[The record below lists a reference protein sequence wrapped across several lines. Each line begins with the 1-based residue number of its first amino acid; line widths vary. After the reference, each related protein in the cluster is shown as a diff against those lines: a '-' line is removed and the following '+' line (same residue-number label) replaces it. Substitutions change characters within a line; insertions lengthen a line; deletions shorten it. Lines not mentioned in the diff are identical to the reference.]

1 MIEHPDGPADLI
13 LSQRKIVIGGC
24 EIPCHIVGKI
34 ARRAVAADHYIIPGH
49 SEVLVDVYVEESGG
63 DSRSVQEGS
72 QAMEEV
78 SHVRCEDTP
87 VTESDY
93 SVEEIGTVTRP
104 LIESD
109 DQGADLS
116 GDLGN
121 GPQRTSR
128 VKEGVAMINDEALE
142 CAIFEPCQQFVKK
155 HNLLVAAS
163 LVNVRDNVT
172 VKVRLLNPYEQE
184 VSVKQHTRLGMV
196 EPVHLDNVYPLCEC
210 EDDSEMENCDD
221 KRPIKLT
228 MTESVDQ
235 QNNARIV
242 RDGDV
247 EANNKVTVEELT
259 NSVPSQLRE
268 LFNETVDG
276 KSLQELQQLSKL
288 LCEYEEC
295 FSRDEY
301 DLGLTSLAELI
312 IETGDAKPIRQ
323 PPRRIPMAYAGRAKE
338 AIEKLIRQGVIR
350 KSKSPWASPLMFVE
364 KPDGTLRPVI
374 DFRALNEVTCRDAFP
389 IPRIQDCLDAV
400 SGATL
405 FSTLD
410 LTSGYHQVPVRE
422 EDIPKTAFICKYGL
436 FESPVVPFGVT
447 GAPALFQRVMELAMS
462 GLQWSTVLIY
472 LDDLV
477 IWGRDFQEHLS
488 KLRLV
493 LDQIK
498 AANLKLKPQK
508 CHLCKPSVEFLGHIV
523 CGKGISPNAMNVA
536 KVQQWPVPR
545 TVKEVRQFLGLA
557 SYYRRFIPQF
567 AKVANPLTN
576 LTRKETSF
584 KWDLDC
590 QEAFEKLKL
599 ALTGSPIVAYPQDT
613 GLYVLDTDACGVAI
627 GAVLSQIQDGQERVI
642 AYASRSLNKSE
653 KNYCITD
660 KELLAVRYYLE
671 YFRQY
676 LLGRKIKV
684 RTDHRAL
691 RWLFTFK
698 EPKGRVA
705 AWLEVM
711 TEYDFQIEYRPGSR
725 HCNSDALSRYPNEIN
740 CSCEEEDT
748 TLALRCG
755 PCARCLKKAR
765 EMQGDLTGMPFE
777 PGGSEHDPD
786 VSESHGEMATRAI
799 RQTTAIN
806 TPAQVMAPVLGQYSV
821 PEIARLQRQD
831 KHLRPLIK
839 WVESGDRPFGTV
851 VTTASPI
858 TRHYWNYW
866 ANLEIHDGVLFKK
879 FFKNFEE
886 TYYYQLL
893 VPTIMKNHILHQMH
907 NTLLSGHLAK
917 RKTLEKTRQR
927 FYWFGMADDINLWVL
942 KCDVCNQNKTP
953 QRTPKAPLG
962 DMRVGAPLDRICA
975 DHFGP
980 LPLTARGNR
989 FVLVVTDHFSRWV
1002 ELFPVPDQSAQTC
1015 ARVMLNEVISRYGC
1029 PLAIHSD
1036 QGRCYES
1043 NIFKELCKMLEVRKS
1058 RTSVRNPR
1066 CNGQAERFNKTMVR
1080 MVRSYLKGQQKEW
1093 DLNLGVL
1100 AGAYRA
1106 TPNESTGLTPNL
1118 VMLGREVRLPAELI
1132 HSPGKARMIEGP
1144 QSYGDYVQDL
1154 RERLDKAH
1162 GLARKHMAKEARR
1175 QKDYYDSKTVTHQ
1188 YKPGDLVWY
1197 LHERRHLEECP
1208 KLQFPYLGPAL
1219 IVKKMSDLNYM
1230 IMMHKSSHPK
1240 NVHHNKL
1247 KPYVGQKKLRWAKAA
1262 LKKVQNN

>member
-1 MIEHPDGPADLI
+1 
-13 LSQRKIVIGGC
+13 
-24 EIPCHIVGKI
+24 
-34 ARRAVAADHYIIPGH
+34 
-49 SEVLVDVYVEESGG
+49 
-63 DSRSVQEGS
+63 
-72 QAMEEV
+72 MEEV
-78 SHVRCEDTP
+78 SNVRCEDTP

-109 DQGADLS
+109 DQDADLS

-142 CAIFEPCQQFVKK
+142 CAMFEPCQEFVKK

-184 VSVKQHTRLGMV
+184 VPVKQDTRLGMV

-242 RDGDV
+242 RDGEV
-247 EANNKVTVEELT
+247 EANSKVTVEELA

-364 KPDGTLRPVI
+364 KSDGTLRPVI
-374 DFRALNEVTCRDAFP
+374 YFRALNEVTCRDAFP

-436 FESPVVPFGVT
+436 FESPVHFGVT
-447 GAPALFQRVMELAMS
+447 GAPALFQRVMELAIS

-493 LDQIK
+493 LDRIK

-536 KVQQWPVPR
+536 KVQQWPVPQ

-599 ALTGSPIVAYPQDT
+599 PLTGSPIVAYPQDT
-613 GLYVLDTDACGVAI
+613 GLYSMFL
-627 GAVLSQIQDGQERVI
+627 
-642 AYASRSLNKSE
+642 
-653 KNYCITD
+653 
-660 KELLAVRYYLE
+660 
-671 YFRQY
+671 
-676 LLGRKIKV
+676 
-684 RTDHRAL
+684 
-691 RWLFTFK
+691 
-698 EPKGRVA
+698 
-705 AWLEVM
+705 
-711 TEYDFQIEYRPGSR
+711 
-725 HCNSDALSRYPNEIN
+725 
-740 CSCEEEDT
+740 
-748 TLALRCG
+748 TL
-755 PCARCLKKAR
+755 
-765 EMQGDLTGMPFE
+765 T
-777 PGGSEHDPD
+777 
-786 VSESHGEMATRAI
+786 
-799 RQTTAIN
+799 
-806 TPAQVMAPVLGQYSV
+806 
-821 PEIARLQRQD
+821 
-831 KHLRPLIK
+831 
-839 WVESGDRPFGTV
+839 
-851 VTTASPI
+851 
-858 TRHYWNYW
+858 
-866 ANLEIHDGVLFKK
+866 
-879 FFKNFEE
+879 
-886 TYYYQLL
+886 L
-893 VPTIMKNHILHQMH
+893 V
-907 NTLLSGHLAK
+907 G
-917 RKTLEKTRQR
+917 
-927 FYWFGMADDINLWVL
+927 
-942 KCDVCNQNKTP
+942 
-953 QRTPKAPLG
+953 
-962 DMRVGAPLDRICA
+962 
-975 DHFGP
+975 
-980 LPLTARGNR
+980 
-989 FVLVVTDHFSRWV
+989 
-1002 ELFPVPDQSAQTC
+1002 
-1015 ARVMLNEVISRYGC
+1015 
-1029 PLAIHSD
+1029 
-1036 QGRCYES
+1036 
-1043 NIFKELCKMLEVRKS
+1043 
-1058 RTSVRNPR
+1058 
-1066 CNGQAERFNKTMVR
+1066 
-1080 MVRSYLKGQQKEW
+1080 
-1093 DLNLGVL
+1093 
-1100 AGAYRA
+1100 
-1106 TPNESTGLTPNL
+1106 
-1118 VMLGREVRLPAELI
+1118 
-1132 HSPGKARMIEGP
+1132 
-1144 QSYGDYVQDL
+1144 
-1154 RERLDKAH
+1154 
-1162 GLARKHMAKEARR
+1162 
-1175 QKDYYDSKTVTHQ
+1175 
-1188 YKPGDLVWY
+1188 
-1197 LHERRHLEECP
+1197 
-1208 KLQFPYLGPAL
+1208 
-1219 IVKKMSDLNYM
+1219 
-1230 IMMHKSSHPK
+1230 
-1240 NVHHNKL
+1240 
-1247 KPYVGQKKLRWAKAA
+1247 
-1262 LKKVQNN
+1262 